1 MEILIAEEEVN
12 TAYDYR
18 MILEDRGHGV
28 LTTDNGERCLE
39 IYNEMLQKV
48 RLNHPLGDIQPFDV
62 VILDHRMPKIKGVM
76 SLGLRIMS
84 NLVHKPLAALNS
96 LNDKRK
102 IDLNPL
108 GSSSKCEPTAA
119 LEQK

>member
-18 MILEDRGHGV
+18 MMLEDRGHGV

-84 NLVHKPLAALNS
+84 NLVHKPLA
-96 LNDKRK
+96 
-102 IDLNPL
+102 PL
-108 GSSSKCEPTAA
+108 SKWVHI
-119 LEQK
+119 LWLSIFS